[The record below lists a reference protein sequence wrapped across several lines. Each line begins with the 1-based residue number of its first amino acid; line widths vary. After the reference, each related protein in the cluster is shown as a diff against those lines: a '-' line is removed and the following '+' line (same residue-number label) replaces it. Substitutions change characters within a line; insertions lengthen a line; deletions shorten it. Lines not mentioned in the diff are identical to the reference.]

1 MSFIDTEG
9 RSARFL
15 TRAQNLAIT
24 SESAPRSSKK
34 WLSTG
39 TGSVRITSARIPAR
53 MDSVPVAGTAVT
65 VSTRFPVTL
74 DPRIYK
80 AVWRQA

>member
-1 MSFIDTEG
+1 MSFIDTDG
-9 RSARFL
+9 RSSRFL

-34 WLSTG
+34 WPSAG
-39 TGSVRITSARIPAR
+39 TCSARITSARIPAR

-65 VSTRFPVTL
+65 LSTRFPVT
-74 DPRIYK
+74 
-80 AVWRQA
+80 

>member
-1 MSFIDTEG
+1 MSFIEKEG

-34 WLSTG
+34 WLSAG
-39 TGSVRITSARIPAR
+39 TSTRITSARIPAR

-65 VSTRFPVTL
+65 VSTSFPVT
-74 DPRIYK
+74 
-80 AVWRQA
+80 